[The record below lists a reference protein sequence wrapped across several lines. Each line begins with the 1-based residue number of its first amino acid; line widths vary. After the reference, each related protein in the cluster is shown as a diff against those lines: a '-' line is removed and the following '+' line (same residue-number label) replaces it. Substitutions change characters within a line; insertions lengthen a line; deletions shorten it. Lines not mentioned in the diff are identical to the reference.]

1 MVGGKTWMINNKW
14 EIMVLGV
21 VWLGL
26 KMEGFWW
33 DHVFF
38 PGLTKK
44 KSLQIREDRQVK
56 SDFVG
61 PASCFYKM
69 GNFNKSSKGVLV

>member
-1 MVGGKTWMINNKW
+1 MRDNGFGGCLIRVENGGILVGSCIFPWTNQKW
-14 EIMVLGV
+14 
-21 VWLGL
+21 
-26 KMEGFWW
+26 
-33 DHVFF
+33 
-38 PGLTKK
+38 
-44 KSLQIREDRQVK
+44 SLQIREDRQVK